1 MSGFRSNSLSNVSW
15 RAAIQIAPG
24 NIIAA
29 KVIGFTHTGLQLQC
43 ASLLRDGQTYQ
54 MMMEVPDPRD
64 ASART
69 QVTCKA
75 TCQYAILSGN
85 EYRAGMKYFEV
96 HPQYQALLNSWSGQA
111 AA

>member
-1 MSGFRSNSLSNVSW
+1 MSRSNSLSNVSW

-24 NIIAA
+24 NIIPA
-29 KVIGFTHTGLQLQC
+29 KVIGFTHTGIQLQC

-54 MMMEVPDPRD
+54 MMMEVPDQRD
-64 ASART
+64 ASVRT

-75 TCQYAILSGN
+75 TCLYAILSGN

-96 HPQYQALLNSWSGQA
+96 QPQHQALLNSWSGQA